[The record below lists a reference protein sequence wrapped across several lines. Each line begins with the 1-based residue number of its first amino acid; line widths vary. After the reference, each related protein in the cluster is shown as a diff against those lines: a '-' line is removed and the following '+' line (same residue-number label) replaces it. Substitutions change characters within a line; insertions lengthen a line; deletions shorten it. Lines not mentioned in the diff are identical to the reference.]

1 MGTRPFKRKR
11 VQPKYVNEK
20 ESLEKVTNDDILV
33 EIDIYNSEPVF
44 LFDLFGLWPTFQ
56 LG

>member
-1 MGTRPFKRKR
+1 MVAAEAQWVPDLSGGREF
-11 VQPKYVNEK
+11 
-20 ESLEKVTNDDILV
+20 SLI
-33 EIDIYNSEPVF
+33 EIELYNSEPVF

>member
-1 MGTRPFKRKR
+1 M
-11 VQPKYVNEK
+11 E
-20 ESLEKVTNDDILV
+20 ESLEKVSNDDILV
-33 EIDIYNSEPVF
+33 EIELYNSEPVF